1 MTDVKKII
9 DTATTIKFGKQV
21 TLAQAIFIVLFIMSL
36 KESIDDK
43 ATHRSEDLTHLYR
56 FHISLY
62 M

>member
-43 ATHRSEDLTHLYR
+43 ATHLT
-56 FHISLY
+56 SK
-62 M
+62 